1 MPRKVV
7 DWEAVEMQ
15 YRAGI
20 RSLKDIGAEF
30 DCSDA
35 AIIKRARRDGWVRNL
50 NAKIQAKAEAKVS
63 ASVVSGE
70 VSARTKLR
78 ENEVVEANATAVAL
92 VSIGQRRDIARTRTI
107 SMSLLAE
114 LEKQTGPEAVAL
126 LENLGELMRSPDD
139 KGADKLNDLYQKIIS
154 LPGRSKTLK
163 DLTESLRILVTLE
176 RQAYGIEAGE
186 GAESTAAAATGAAA
200 RALSDAERA
209 VRLAHLLRTPG
220 AVSPGLAAAFTGPD
234 A

>member
-1 MPRKVV
+1 
-7 DWEAVEMQ
+7 
-15 YRAGI
+15 
-20 RSLKDIGAEF
+20 
-30 DCSDA
+30 
-35 AIIKRARRDGWVRNL
+35 
-50 NAKIQAKAEAKVS
+50 
-63 ASVVSGE
+63 
-70 VSARTKLR
+70 
-78 ENEVVEANATAVAL
+78 
-92 VSIGQRRDIARTRTI
+92 
-107 SMSLLAE
+107 MSLLSE
-114 LEKQTGPEAVAL
+114 LEQQTGPEAVAL

-186 GAESTAAAATGAAA
+186 DAESTVAAATGAAA

>member
-1 MPRKVV
+1 MARKVV
-7 DWEAVEMQ
+7 DWEAVELR
-15 YRAGI
+15 YRTGTESLRSIAADFEITEGAI
-20 RSLKDIGAEF
+20 RQ
-30 DCSDA
+30 
-35 AIIKRARRDGWVRNL
+35 RAKKEDWSRDL
-50 NAKIQAKAEAKVS
+50 SAKVRL
-63 ASVVSGE
+63 ATEAAVLRKAATHDV
-70 VSARTKLR
+70 RTEKQ
-78 ENEVVEANATAVAL
+78 VIAVEAEMRSTVIL
-92 VSIGQRRDIARTRTI
+92 RQRVDVVRSRNIV
-107 SMSLLAE
+107 MSLLSE
-114 LEKQTGPEAVAL
+114 LEQQTGSENVRL

-154 LPGRSKTLK
+154 LPGRSKTMK
-163 DLTESLRILVTLE
+163 DLGESLRVMVTLE

-186 GAESTAAAATGAAA
+186 DADSTASAASGAGA